1 MYLLDLIG
9 TFVFAVAGGLRAVRH
24 ELDALG
30 IAVLAISTG
39 VGGGLVRDVLLGA
52 TPPGAFRDEAY
63 LAVCLVGALAVFIG
77 SHRINPEWHL
87 MRIAD
92 AIGLG
97 VFAAAGA
104 EKAAQFGLGPI
115 GIVLM
120 AAVTAT
126 GGGVIRDILVREV
139 PAVIKRDFYATAT
152 LVGGLAYVALT
163 ALDAPAAVTLTA
175 VIVVTTGLRLF
186 ALVRSIRLPRTLQRP

>member
-9 TFVFAVAGGLRAVRH
+9 TFVFAVSGGLRAVRH

-63 LAVCLVGALAVFIG
+63 LAICLAGALAVFIA
-77 SHRINPEWHL
+77 SHRINPDWHL
-87 MRIAD
+87 MRVAD

-126 GGGVIRDILVREV
+126 GGGVIRDMLVREV
-139 PAVIKRDFYATAT
+139 PSVIKRDFYATAT
-152 LVGGLAYVALT
+152 LVGGLVYVL
-163 ALDAPAAVTLTA
+163 LSNVGSPPGIKLIA
-175 VIVVTTGLRLF
+175 VIAVTTGLRLF
-186 ALVRSIRLPRTLQRP
+186 ALLRSIRLPRTLQRP